1 MKMTLLSKKAQLN
14 LSWLLAV
21 GCGLFASSLA
31 QAKDILTATPVT
43 YMLATELTKGTA
55 ITTNYLPPKRY
66 GVQRLPN
73 WFNSKGAE
81 LTAKAAKQA
90 KVVITLGAIWPQDPL
105 YVHARKGN
113 IGIIEI
119 DASQAISP
127 RAQGVASLRLEDG
140 STSLFAWLNPTNMAR
155 MTAIVS
161 DDLQRV
167 WPQASASIEANKQ
180 KLMLDIRQLIN
191 QQQNALFDAD
201 VHSVVLLSTE
211 LEDFASGNQLFVVDR
226 FTTPELEWTEK
237 DKTALVQL
245 LNDDESLWLLT
256 ARKPS
261 KVLKALVPN
270 PERILVVDSV
280 DRWGRSGID
289 SDSPLQRWQLQL

>member
-1 MKMTLLSKKAQLN
+1 MKMTLLSKKALLN

-43 YMLATELTKGTA
+43 YMLAAELTKGTA
-55 ITTNYLPPKRY
+55 ITTSYLPPKRY
-66 GVQRLPN
+66 GVQRMPN

-90 KVVITLGAIWPQDPL
+90 KVVITLGAIWPHDPL
-105 YVHARKGN
+105 YVHARMGN

-140 STSLFAWLNPTNMAR
+140 SSSLFAWLNPTNLAR

-226 FTTPELEWTEK
+226 FTAPELEWTEK
-237 DKTALVQL
+237 DKTALIQL